1 MSSITYKQTEITT
14 HGGSLVHLLPQ
25 PTLITA
31 AKQITEGQRPPHI
44 KDRALPAGRSH
55 DCVKRTIGRTGL
67 RPWGPHLT
75 AHVATTQC
83 ELSKV
88 LAGSF
93 PAKVTCEMGW
103 FCPP

>member
-1 MSSITYKQTEITT
+1 M
-14 HGGSLVHLLPQ
+14 GGSHLHLLPQ

-31 AKQITEGQRPPHI
+31 TKQITEGQRPPHI
-44 KDRALPAGRSH
+44 KDKALPAGRSH

-67 RPWGPHLT
+67 RPWGAHLT

-93 PAKVTCEMGW
+93 PAKFICERCC
-103 FCPP
+103 FCPEGSSLANAGMK